1 MPMLSLI
8 LQTIYFLIEFSSLD
22 WSILVALTIGTRLNC
37 CFVKINWSNVIDF
50 YNVVDIDAQRK
61 PTQTKFAAILI
72 EKNICCNSPKSD
84 KFVIIE
90 KFY

>member
-1 MPMLSLI
+1 LGQGL
-8 LQTIYFLIEFSSLD
+8 T
-22 WSILVALTIGTRLNC
+22 VALSKSIGQM
-37 CFVKINWSNVIDF
+37 SDF
-50 YNVVDIDAQRK
+50 YNVVDIDAQGK
-61 PTQTKFAAILI
+61 PTQAKLFAAILI